1 MTHGKALKVIKVL
14 SYAFKLTVTSPA
26 RASESASP
34 QGAAEF
40 VNMLRGRIAASWVL
54 NWASNS
60 EIRPESEGAVLRDLI
75 RVGFDLDVTSQFV
88 LGKFWGRAK
97 AEQRAEFKDL
107 FAEYL
112 VNTYA
117 NHFQRYRIGT
127 LTVVASNRITGG
139 DFLVQTTIDRTNNTA
154 NVVWRVRARHNE
166 YRIIDILIDR
176 ISLALTHRSEF
187 ASVIQRGDLEKLLQ
201 ILRTRTSEQAA
212 VVRQLSQLKR
222 SPPTAPPT
230 SGPMVGTRLAK
241 EAADASCKFASC

>member
-1 MTHGKALKVIKVL
+1 MTHGKALMVILVL
-14 SYAFKLTVTSPA
+14 SFAFNPTVTSPA

-60 EIRPESEGAVLRDLI
+60 ESRPESEGAVLRDLI

-127 LTVVASNRITGG
+127 LTVVASHRITGG

-154 NVVWRVRARHNE
+154 NVVWRVRALEND
-166 YRIIDILIDR
+166 YRIIDILIDGV
-176 ISLALTHRSEF
+176 SLALTHRSEF
-187 ASVIQRGDLEKLLQ
+187 ASVIQRADLEKLLQ
-201 ILRTRTSEQAA
+201 LLRKRTSAQANIG
-212 VVRQLSQLKR
+212 RQVSRFER
-222 SPPTAPPT
+222 SPDIAFPPSGQMAGT
-230 SGPMVGTRLAK
+230 SLAK
-241 EAADASCKFASC
+241 EIADAACNYSSC